1 MPADQTFSEKKI
13 DERPIK
19 VFVQLAH
26 GQDIHHWKR
35 LRDAGKLVGINDEK
49 PYGYDR
55 AEKMGCEVEY
65 SIRHRDGKIY
75 NFFRLA
81 VRAVLGFD
89 YLYARQS
96 TKQMLKAD
104 VVWTHTEA
112 QFLAVAMIFAMRG
125 KRKPRPKLLG
135 QAVWLYDRWPKIDPI
150 RKVLYRH
157 LIRYV
162 DHLTVHSPVN
172 KEVAEQLFPDKPV
185 DFVKYGI
192 PIRDLQVPKKRERS
206 PHRLL
211 CVGNDRD
218 RDWQTVIEAFG
229 NQPGI
234 EVKILSTKT
243 NPDIA
248 KDASNIEIR
257 GVHSNEEM
265 QAERDAASLMIV
277 PLKPNLHVSGS
288 TTFQEAALFGIP
300 IIATR
305 TGGLEAYLGDD
316 AVSYVPPGDA
326 DALRQAAMDL
336 LNDPDRAY
344 QQAQKAQEPINA
356 GEWGADDFIARHVE
370 ISRDMLGLAE
380 SKVD

>member
-1 MPADQTFSEKKI
+1 MPADQTFPEQNNQ
-13 DERPIK
+13 ERPIK

-81 VRAVLGFD
+81 VRAILGFD

-96 TKQMLKAD
+96 KERMLKAD
-104 VVWTHTEA
+104 IVWTHTEA
-112 QFLAVAMIFAMRG
+112 QFLAVALILALRG
-125 KRKPRPKLLG
+125 KNKPRPLLLG
-135 QAVWLYDRWPKIDPI
+135 QAVWLYDRWPNIDPI
-150 RKVLYRH
+150 RKAFYKR
-157 LIRYV
+157 LIKYV
-162 DHLTVHSPVN
+162 DRLTVHSPVN
-172 KEVAEQLFPDKPV
+172 QKVAADLFPDKQV
-185 DFVKYGI
+185 DLVKYGI
-192 PIRDLQVPKKRERS
+192 PTRDLQVPQKRQNT

-211 CVGNDRD
+211 CVGNDRH
-218 RDWQTVIEAFG
+218 RDWETVIKAFG

-248 KDASNIEIR
+248 KDAANVEIR

-265 QAERDAASLMIV
+265 QAERDAASLMII
-277 PLKPNLHVSGS
+277 PLKHNLHVSGS
-288 TTFQEAALFGIP
+288 TTLQEAALFGIP
-300 IIATR
+300 IVATK

-316 AVSYVPPGDA
+316 AVSYVPAGDA
-326 DALRQAAMDL
+326 AALRKAAMDL
-336 LNDPDRAY
+336 LEDPDKALA
-344 QQAQKAQEPINA
+344 QAQNAQAPIHS
-356 GEWGADDFIARHVE
+356 GDWGADAFVARHVE
-370 ISRDMLGLAE
+370 ISREMLGLAKTE
-380 SKVD
+380 VS

>member
-1 MPADQTFSEKKI
+1 MPADQTFSENNEP
-13 DERPIK
+13 ERPIK

-65 SIRHRDGKIY
+65 SIRRRDGKLY

-96 TKQMLKAD
+96 KEQMLKAD

-112 QFLAVAMIFAMRG
+112 QFLAVALIFAMRG
-125 KRKPRPKLLG
+125 KNKPRPKLLG

-150 RKVLYRH
+150 RKAFYRR
-157 LIRYV
+157 LIKHV
-162 DHLTVHSPVN
+162 DYLTVHSPVN
-172 KEVAEQLFPDKPV
+172 RKVAAELFPGKPV
-185 DFVKYGI
+185 DLVKYGI
-192 PIRDLQVPKKRERS
+192 PVRDLQTPEKRQRS

-211 CVGNDRD
+211 CVGNDRH

-248 KDASNIEIR
+248 KDASNVEVR

-265 QAERDAASLMIV
+265 QAERDAASLMIL

-288 TTFQEAALFGIP
+288 TTLQEAALFGIP
-300 IIATR
+300 IVATK

-326 DALRQAAMDL
+326 AALRKAAMDL
-336 LNDPDRAY
+336 LNDPDKAL
-344 QQAQKAQEPINA
+344 QQAQNAQKPIIA
-356 GEWGADDFIARHVE
+356 GEWGADAFVERHVE
-370 ISRDMLGLAE
+370 ISREMLGLAKK
-380 SKVD
+380 KVT

>member
-1 MPADQTFSEKKI
+1 MPADQTFPEQNNP
-13 DERPIK
+13 ERPIR

-81 VRAVLGFD
+81 VRAILGFD

-96 TKQMLKAD
+96 KERMLKAD
-104 VVWTHTEA
+104 IVWTHTEA
-112 QFLAVAMIFAMRG
+112 QFLAVALILALRG
-125 KRKPRPKLLG
+125 KNKPRPLLLG
-135 QAVWLYDRWPKIDPI
+135 QAVWLYDRWPNIDPI
-150 RKVLYRH
+150 RKAFYRR
-157 LIRYV
+157 LIKYV
-162 DHLTVHSPVN
+162 DRLTVHSPVN
-172 KEVAEQLFPDKPV
+172 QKVAADLFPDKQV
-185 DFVKYGI
+185 DLVKYGI
-192 PIRDLQVPKKRERS
+192 PTRDLQVPQKRQNT

-211 CVGNDRD
+211 CVGNDRH
-218 RDWQTVIEAFG
+218 RDWETVIKAFG

-248 KDASNIEIR
+248 KDAANVEIR

-265 QAERDAASLMIV
+265 QAERDAASLMII
-277 PLKPNLHVSGS
+277 PLKHNLHVSGS
-288 TTFQEAALFGIP
+288 TTLQEAALFGIP
-300 IIATR
+300 IVATK

-316 AVSYVPPGDA
+316 AVSYVPAGDA
-326 DALRQAAMDL
+326 AALRKAAMDL
-336 LNDPDRAY
+336 LDDPDKALA
-344 QQAQKAQEPINA
+344 QAQKAQAPIHS
-356 GEWGADDFIARHVE
+356 GDWGADAFVARHVE
-370 ISRDMLGLAE
+370 ISRELLGLAKT
-380 SKVD
+380 KVS

>member
-1 MPADQTFSEKKI
+1 MPADQTFPEQNNP
-13 DERPIK
+13 ERPIK

-81 VRAVLGFD
+81 VRAILGFD

-96 TKQMLKAD
+96 KERMLKAD
-104 VVWTHTEA
+104 IVWTHTEA
-112 QFLAVAMIFAMRG
+112 QFLAVALIFALRG
-125 KRKPRPKLLG
+125 KNKPRPLLLG

-150 RKVLYRH
+150 RKAFYKR
-157 LIRYV
+157 LIKYV
-162 DHLTVHSPVN
+162 DRLTVHSPVN
-172 KEVAEQLFPDKPV
+172 QKVAADLFPDKRV
-185 DFVKYGI
+185 DLVKYGI
-192 PIRDLQVPKKRERS
+192 PIRDLQVPQKRQNT

-211 CVGNDRD
+211 CVGNDRH
-218 RDWQTVIEAFG
+218 RDWETVIKAFG

-248 KDASNIEIR
+248 KDAANVEIR

-265 QAERDAASLMIV
+265 QAERDAASLMII
-277 PLKPNLHVSGS
+277 PLKHNLHVSGS
-288 TTFQEAALFGIP
+288 TTLQEAALFGIP
-300 IIATR
+300 IVATK

-316 AVSYVPPGDA
+316 AVSYVPAGDA
-326 DALRQAAMDL
+326 AALRKAAMDL
-336 LNDPDRAY
+336 LEDPDKALA
-344 QQAQKAQEPINA
+344 QAQIAQAPIHS
-356 GEWGADDFIARHVE
+356 GDWGADAFVARHVE
-370 ISRDMLGLAE
+370 ISREMLGLAKTE
-380 SKVD
+380 VS